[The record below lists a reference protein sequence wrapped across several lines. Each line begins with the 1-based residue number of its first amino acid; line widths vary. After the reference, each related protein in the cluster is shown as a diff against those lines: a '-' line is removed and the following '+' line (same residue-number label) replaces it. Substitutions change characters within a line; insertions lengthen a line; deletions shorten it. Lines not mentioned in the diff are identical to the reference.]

1 MTMIL
6 NCQLCGRRFYANTEH
21 ICPTTD
27 SRIIELLEKILDRM
41 PEPEK
46 THPCPGCGTFTD
58 KRVCNS
64 CWGTSDD
71 PEAGYSQAECIE
83 DVPAPADD
91 GLAEWERELFRP
103 AICCGKCPPIVG
115 GGYDCTCEGNPK
127 CRCGSVR
134 FGYPDHIC
142 TKPPRHE
149 GPHGYAGVF
158 WSEPGPA
165 DDLPG
170 EPVEPGDLRAGDRV
184 EYDYEGLRYSST
196 LSAYGNATLRSD
208 SLDPDGFIPN
218 VVVGGEWCHGISD
231 VRLIER
237 APREDEDP
245 DGALARHSDD
255 ANCEWAQ
262 YRKDYGV
269 DPTVA
274 THKAFHA
281 GFKAAREHIEARE
294 TYTEEGGRIL
304 MDELAATRAR
314 AEKAEAE
321 VARVTTDLE
330 ASRASNDEW
339 IERARRKAAER
350 NAMTDDRDS
359 WEQKASEAEAALAD
373 ERDRH
378 DATITE
384 RDALRKRLDAF
395 RADVARYESEM
406 GYVSAYTKVQL
417 LAVKNKLVNILARER
432 ARQEGN

>member
-6 NCQLCGRRFYANTEH
+6 NCQLCGMRFYANTKH
-21 ICPTTD
+21 TCPTTD

-71 PEAGYSQAECIE
+71 PEAGYSQAEFIE
-83 DVPAPADD
+83 DKPAP
-91 GLAEWERELFRP
+91 
-103 AICCGKCPPIVG
+103 
-115 GGYDCTCEGNPK
+115 
-127 CRCGSVR
+127 S
-134 FGYPDHIC
+134 
-142 TKPPRHE
+142 
-149 GPHGYAGVF
+149 
-158 WSEPGPA
+158 

-184 EYDYEGLRYSST
+184 SFPWNDEYITCNLVTVHGGSF
-196 LSAYGNATLRSD
+196 LRSD
-208 SLDPDGFIPN
+208 APDSDGFCPD
-218 VVVGGEWCHGISD
+218 VVSRGCRWAGGITD

-237 APREDEDP
+237 APREDEDS
-245 DGALARHSDD
+245 DEALARHSDD